1 MYNVYM
7 YMYVHR
13 IAGIFSREK
22 SYANWW
28 NNGISWRKQERKHCS
43 LSHSPLMLSGFPEV
57 CSHTYMCGYKLQGI
71 LITDN
76 VPTGTYMVYIAIV
89 LLHTSLEDYLVM
101 QSS

>member
-28 NNGISWRKQERKHCS
+28 NNGISWRKQERKTLFIVT
-43 LSHSPLMLSGFPEV
+43 LSPYVIRIP
-57 CSHTYMCGYKLQGI
+57 
-71 LITDN
+71 
-76 VPTGTYMVYIAIV
+76 
-89 LLHTSLEDYLVM
+89 
-101 QSS
+101 